1 MKIFIGNLAA
11 DVTED
16 DLKQAVEAHTPVES
30 VDLALDQDEQSKG
43 FGFVEIAD
51 KEAGDKLIEALN
63 GKELKGQALKVNEAR
78 PELPSRS
85 GRERNVWNGIG
96 GRNANRSSGKGKSKA
111 KGGGAMGYGGGHV
124 GSGEG

>member
-16 DLKQAVEAHTPVES
+16 DLKQAAEAHSPIDS
-30 VDLALDQDEQSKG
+30 VTLAQDDAGQPKG
-43 FGFVEIAD
+43 FGFIEIAD
-51 KEAGDKLIEALN
+51 KAAGQKVIEALN
-63 GKELKGQALKVNEAR
+63 GKDLKGQTMKANEAR
-78 PELPSRS
+78 PEMPSRS

-96 GRNANRSSGKGKSKA
+96 GRNANRPSGAKAKA
-111 KGGGAMGYGGGHV
+111 KGGGKLGYGGGHV